1 MLPDFFF
8 QIFCV
13 PLVREHELCET
24 SVPCYLRHLPVA
36 SGSLPAVNLWGAQTS
51 SGSTPLSRRY
61 PKSTWPLS
69 NTTNSARKTS
79 VGLKPFTLIAS
90 ILLICCTNCCGESI
104 FYRQGANRQGNNTN
118 HGFNAFNS
126 NARKIVQ
133 DIMYSSRTE
142 TQPSSQADQIIK
154 ILADLL
160 VRTNRT
166 DASDVEMLECAR
178 NPQSHPEL
186 QRMWRARQLRV
197 NVKLHGFLERSVG
210 DPLASYW
217 RNTAGTT
224 LPRNVNV
231 QR

>member
-1 MLPDFFF
+1 MKTCFFLDDMSTQVCSCSQNFF

-90 ILLICCTNCCGESI
+90 ILLTCCTNCCGESI
-104 FYRQGANRQGNNTN
+104 FYRRGANRQGNNTN

-126 NARKIVQ
+126 NARKSYKTSCTAAEQRPNPRRKRIK
-133 DIMYSSRTE
+133 SSKSWRTRLSE
-142 TQPSSQADQIIK
+142 QT
-154 ILADLL
+154 
-160 VRTNRT
+160 
-166 DASDVEMLECAR
+166 
-178 NPQSHPEL
+178 EL
-186 QRMWRARQLRV
+186 TLQTWRCLSALGIRRATPNFNGCGRKTVARQR
-197 NVKLHGFLERSVG
+197 
-210 DPLASYW
+210 
-217 RNTAGTT
+217 
-224 LPRNVNV
+224 
-231 QR
+231 